1 MVPVVDNEDMF
12 AIAFLIGIAALCLL
26 GALYGVDSRHTD
38 AQGHHRSNL
47 L

>member
-1 MVPVVDNEDMF
+1 MIAVVDNEDMF

-38 AQGHHRSNL
+38 AQGHHRKNL